1 MRGGCVCRT
10 CLSRVCR
17 VAVAWRSRGGYSSKR
32 FLRSAT
38 MPASGDIAGRPLTAL
53 RFDAFS
59 SERATVAGFA
69 CFPSLR
75 TVSWPGAPAG
85 PPPVVGCLGTTS
97 SVQFPL

>member
-59 SERATVAGFA
+59 SVKEMKLIVNNTEM
-69 CFPSLR
+69 LH
-75 TVSWPGAPAG
+75 
-85 PPPVVGCLGTTS
+85 
-97 SVQFPL
+97 